1 MESFFLA
8 ETTKYLYLLFDP
20 ENFLHNNGSHGDL
33 VHTPNGDCVVDA
45 GGYVFNTEAHP
56 IDLAAVHCC
65 STQKKQEQ
73 DILQNFH
80 DNLNLL
86 ELLDIVHDKES
97 RIIGK
102 KLKKKRAK
110 AEKKEGDDS
119 TEKRTVGD
127 ESTGGRG
134 GGGGEAAGRTDM
146 PEELAVQEPAGPG
159 RKQGEDHKDT
169 APSDSLAVTSEGK
182 ETSVTLPQANIKTTI
197 VKTQFSSADKLT
209 YQDTSSLS
217 GNTESAGSM
226 PTASSTISIKVN
238 SEQVSTETGRQKHS
252 FDLAQQI
259 LDLFSSVAKR
269 QEKPGE
275 GRLPTVAG
283 LYAAVANYSIAYV
296 SKPALMRCPAQPFH
310 SRLSVWGEMFEDDD
324 VPTE

>member
-20 ENFLHNNGSHGDL
+20 NNFLHNNGSHGDL
-33 VHTPNGDCVVDA
+33 VHTPNGDCIVDA

-65 STQKKQEQ
+65 STQKKQEE

-110 AEKKEGDDS
+110 AETKEGSDPKEQNGTDHNA
-119 TEKRTVGD
+119 
-127 ESTGGRG
+127 
-134 GGGGEAAGRTDM
+134 GGEVSGGTDI
-146 PEELAVQEPAGPG
+146 PETNAVQEPAGPSG
-159 RKQGEDHKDT
+159 KQGEEHQDTMPSESST
-169 APSDSLAVTSEGK
+169 APDKGK
-182 ETSVTLPQANIKTTI
+182 ETTATSPQANIKTTI
-197 VKTQFSSADKLT
+197 IKTQFPSADKLPP
-209 YQDTSSLS
+209 QDTSSLNSDSQPS
-217 GNTESAGSM
+217 GSL
-226 PTASSTISIKVN
+226 PTASSTVGIQDNGEKVF
-238 SEQVSTETGRQKHS
+238 TEAGHQKQA

-259 LDLFSSVAKR
+259 LDLFSSVTK
-269 QEKPGE
+269 QQDTDVE
-275 GRLPTVAG
+275 GRLPTVAD
-283 LYAAVANYSIAYV
+283 LYAAVANYSIAYI
-296 SKPALMRCPAQPFH
+296 SNPSLMRCPAQPFH
-310 SRLSVWGEMFEDDD
+310 SRLSVWGEMFEVDDI
-324 VPTE
+324 PAE